1 MTQKSFRQAISEALA
16 GEMRRDPTVVLIGED
31 ISGGKGTE
39 GEDDAWGGPW
49 GTSKGFL
56 SEFGPDR
63 VLDAPITESAFIGA
77 AAAAAATGLRPV
89 AELMFV
95 DFMGV
100 CFDQIYNQAAK
111 FRYMFGGKAKTP
123 LVITT
128 TYGTGF
134 AAAGHHS
141 QSLYPIFTHIPGL
154 KVAIPSSAY
163 EAKGL
168 LIEAIRDDDPV
179 VFFQHKA
186 MFDDEEEVPDE
197 AYTLPFG
204 EANIT
209 REGDD
214 VTVVAIGRMV
224 QVANQVADKL
234 EADDIG
240 CTVVDP
246 RTTSPMDLDTIV
258 ECVEETGRLVV
269 VDEASPRCNMA
280 TDISAQV
287 SRDAFKALKAPI
299 QMVSPPHVPVPFAPV
314 LEKAYTPDAEK
325 PRSGGTRGRGLRD
338 VSTFGGLTRP
348 RASSPA
354 TRRRARRC
362 GRTDSP
368 RTSSRRSDRRRPA
381 LLADNRRCRHRPAPC
396 ASTASARAARAGPGS
411 RTPVEPGP

>member
-1 MTQKSFRQAISEALA
+1 MSQKSFRQAVSEALA

-31 ISGGKGTE
+31 VSGGKGTE
-39 GEDDAWGGPW
+39 GDDDAWGGPW

-134 AAAGHHS
+134 SAASHHS

-154 KVAIPSSAY
+154 KVAIPSSPY

-186 MFDDEEEVPDE
+186 MFDDEEDVPDE

-204 EANIT
+204 EANLT
-209 REGDD
+209 REGDN
-214 VTVVAIGRMV
+214 VTVVAFGRMV
-224 QVANQVADKL
+224 QVANEVADKV
-234 EADDIG
+234 AKDGIG

-258 ECVEETGRLVV
+258 ESVEETGRLVIL
-269 VDEASPRCNMA
+269 DESSPRCNMA
-280 TDISAQV
+280 ADISAQV
-287 SRDAFKALKAPI
+287 CRDAFKALKAPI

-314 LEKAYTPDAEK
+314 LEKAYTPDAGQLEAA
-325 PRSGGTRGRGLRD
+325 
-338 VSTFGGLTRP
+338 V
-348 RASSPA
+348 RAVA
-354 TRRRARRC
+354 TY
-362 GRTDSP
+362 
-368 RTSSRRSDRRRPA
+368 
-381 LLADNRRCRHRPAPC
+381 
-396 ASTASARAARAGPGS
+396 
-411 RTPVEPGP
+411 VQ